1 MTPTPQHNH
10 GRNGRT
16 ERSGNGRSEPDI
28 KFGRRILGQIK
39 ILPLCSKFELSLL
52 KIVRKHLQG
61 QMKSLPVCS
70 TLKSKLH
77 VENCPTLE
85 PSAWRDYKVV
95 VCVFNTALFQLPAN
109 EKRSQLSPANQRPLC
124 LFPTNEKALRVR
136 EGRRL
141 VEMLLQLR

>member
-1 MTPTPQHNH
+1 MGGMGGQ
-10 GRNGRT
+10 NGV
-16 ERSGNGRSEPDI
+16 GEP
-28 KFGRRILGQIK
+28 KSMK
-39 ILPLCSKFELSLL
+39 ILPLCSKSKSSLL

-61 QMKSLPVCS
+61 QMKSLHVCS

-77 VENCPTLE
+77 VENCLILE
-85 PSAWRDYKVV
+85 PSAWPDYKVV

-109 EKRSQLSPANQRPLC
+109 EKRSQLSPANQKPPC